1 MKMEQKIE
9 FLEDCGFDDSSDD
22 FFISRSV
29 LIAMFIRRGFIK
41 VSA

>member
-1 MKMEQKIE
+1 MEQKIE

-29 LIAMFIRRGFIK
+29 LIDIFTRRGFIMVNK
-41 VSA
+41 A